1 MGEIRLFVTL
11 NKMADDT
18 KTPAEAIN
26 DKTVS
31 PTEANQT
38 DKTDAVSVAVKTD
51 QKPEADPA
59 TLETTTANDGNI
71 SINKPAEQVDAPTV
85 EESVKPDLSAVS
97 TPETPA
103 GSSSEPVVLKPEDV
117 QTATPDT
124 ERLQEQIESL
134 TGEIQALEAK
144 IERLTSGSSAASN
157 EQTQPTPTPDKP
169 AEPEIQ
175 KATEITKPEEK
186 PAPKVEPAA
195 FTPTPIP
202 STPTPASPVTD
213 IYSSI
218 GKPRPPM
225 DPAVQEQA
233 PHPSA
238 VAVISEVLV
247 ILGTI
252 LFVILAS
259 TPLFREMIGEDLYQ
273 VIRSVGW
280 LTTAATLLLGTLMAI
295 FGKAKSAITLIGFVF
310 LLLSAFMYIGMN
322 YSSLLGPLESS
333 LSTVFDFYR

>member
-1 MGEIRLFVTL
+1 
-11 NKMADDT
+11 MADDT
-18 KTPAEAIN
+18 KTPTDTTN
-26 DKTVS
+26 DKPVLLA
-31 PTEANQT
+31 EANQAE
-38 DKTDAVSVAVKTD
+38 KTGSESVKVNTD
-51 QKPEADPA
+51 QEPETSSA
-59 TLETTTANDGNI
+59 TLETTTANDGDI
-71 SINKPAEQVDAPTV
+71 SINKPTEQVDASTV
-85 EESVKPDLSAVS
+85 EENVKPNVSAVS
-97 TPETPA
+97 TPETSA
-103 GSSSEPVVLKPEDV
+103 GSPSEPVILKPEDV
-117 QTATPDT
+117 QTTAPDT

-225 DPAVQEQA
+225 DPAVQEQV
-233 PHPSA
+233 PQPSA
-238 VAVISEVLV
+238 IAVIGEVLV

-280 LTTAATLLLGTLMAI
+280 LTTAVNLLLGTLMAV
-295 FGKAKSAITLIGFVF
+295 FGKAKSVITLIGFVF

-322 YSSLLGPLESS
+322 YSNLLGPLESS